1 MKQMKKIAVI
11 GGGAAGFFAALSA
24 KYHHPEVAVSLFE
37 KTSKVLSK
45 VKVSGGG
52 RCNVTN
58 ATTDIPTLCKAYPRG
73 GKQLRNLFYR
83 FNTTDTQAW
92 FESRGVALKTEAD
105 GRVFPVSNES
115 QSIIDCLLNEAEN
128 LGIDIVYQAAVAN
141 LKKIEDSWSLWFLKE
156 EKEQQFDTVI
166 IATGGSPKLEGF
178 RWLETLEHTI
188 VPPLPSLF
196 TFNMPKD
203 PITELMG
210 VAVDHAKVKIKD
222 HNIETEGPLLITH
235 WGMSGPAILK
245 ASAFGAPALAEC
257 QYNFEIQVNWLGERN
272 TEILFNQLHS
282 CALEHPQKAVSNQ
295 KAFPLPQ
302 RLWQY
307 LVEKKGI
314 PADKKWI
321 DLGKKKGRQL
331 VELLAND
338 TYVISG
344 KTTFKEEFVTCG
356 GIALNSVHLKTMESK
371 SQKGLYFAGEVL
383 NIDAITG
390 GYNFQAAWSTGFI
403 AGQLNENKT

>member
-1 MKQMKKIAVI
+1 MKKIAVI

-73 GKQLRNLFYR
+73 GKQLRNLFYH

-115 QSIIDCLLNEAEN
+115 QSIVDCLLNEAEN

-141 LKKIEDSWSLWFLKE
+141 LKKIEDSWSLSFLKE

-222 HNIETEGPLLITH
+222 HNIETEGALLITH

-245 ASAFGAPALAEC
+245 ASAFGAPTLAAC

-282 CALEHPQKAVSNQ
+282 CAIKHPQKAVSNQ

-307 LVEKKGI
+307 LVDKIGI
-314 PADKKWI
+314 SANKKWI
-321 DLGKKKGRQL
+321 DLSKKKGRQL

-338 TYVISG
+338 TYVIAG

-356 GIALNSVHLKTMESK
+356 GIALSAVNLKTMESK

-383 NIDAITG
+383 NIDALTG

-403 AGQLNENKT
+403 AGQLNKNRT

>member
-1 MKQMKKIAVI
+1 M
-11 GGGAAGFFAALSA
+11 
-24 KYHHPEVAVSLFE
+24 
-37 KTSKVLSK
+37 
-45 VKVSGGG
+45 
-52 RCNVTN
+52 
-58 ATTDIPTLCKAYPRG
+58 CKAYPRG

-128 LGIDIVYQAAVAN
+128 LGIGIVYQAAVAN
-141 LKKIEDSWSLWFLKE
+141 LKKIDDSWSLSFLKE
-156 EKEQQFDTVI
+156 EKELQFDIVI

-178 RWLETLEHTI
+178 RWLETLEHTV

-210 VAVDHAKVKIKD
+210 VTVDHAKVKIKD
-222 HNIETEGPLLITH
+222 QNIETDGPLLITH
-235 WGMSGPAILK
+235 CGMSGPAILK

-272 TEILFNQLHS
+272 TESLFNQLHS
-282 CALEHPQKAVSNQ
+282 CAIEHPQKAVSKQ

-307 LVEKKGI
+307 LVKKKGI
-314 PADKKWI
+314 PADMKWI

-356 GIALNSVHLKTMESK
+356 GIALNSVDLKTMQSK

-390 GYNFQAAWSTGFI
+390 GYNFQAAWSTGFM

>member
-1 MKQMKKIAVI
+1 MKKMKKIAVI

-115 QSIIDCLLNEAEN
+115 QSIVDCLLNEAEN

-141 LKKIEDSWSLWFLKE
+141 LKKIEDSWSLSFLKE

-222 HNIETEGPLLITH
+222 HNIETEGALLI
-235 WGMSGPAILK
+235 ILT
-245 ASAFGAPALAEC
+245 
-257 QYNFEIQVNWLGERN
+257 R
-272 TEILFNQLHS
+272 
-282 CALEHPQKAVSNQ
+282 
-295 KAFPLPQ
+295 
-302 RLWQY
+302 
-307 LVEKKGI
+307 
-314 PADKKWI
+314 
-321 DLGKKKGRQL
+321 
-331 VELLAND
+331 
-338 TYVISG
+338 
-344 KTTFKEEFVTCG
+344 
-356 GIALNSVHLKTMESK
+356 
-371 SQKGLYFAGEVL
+371 
-383 NIDAITG
+383 
-390 GYNFQAAWSTGFI
+390 
-403 AGQLNENKT
+403 

>member
-1 MKQMKKIAVI
+1 
-11 GGGAAGFFAALSA
+11 
-24 KYHHPEVAVSLFE
+24 
-37 KTSKVLSK
+37 
-45 VKVSGGG
+45 
-52 RCNVTN
+52 
-58 ATTDIPTLCKAYPRG
+58 
-73 GKQLRNLFYR
+73 
-83 FNTTDTQAW
+83 
-92 FESRGVALKTEAD
+92 
-105 GRVFPVSNES
+105 
-115 QSIIDCLLNEAEN
+115 
-128 LGIDIVYQAAVAN
+128 
-141 LKKIEDSWSLWFLKE
+141 
-156 EKEQQFDTVI
+156 
-166 IATGGSPKLEGF
+166 
-178 RWLETLEHTI
+178 
-188 VPPLPSLF
+188 
-196 TFNMPKD
+196 MPKD

-210 VAVDHAKVKIKD
+210 VTVDHAKVKIKD
-222 HNIETEGPLLITH
+222 QNIETDGPLLITH

-272 TEILFNQLHS
+272 TESLFNQLHS
-282 CALEHPQKAVSNQ
+282 CAIEHPQKAVSKQ

-307 LVEKKGI
+307 LVKKKGI
-314 PADKKWI
+314 PADMKWI

-356 GIALNSVHLKTMESK
+356 GIALNSVDLKTMQSK

>member
-1 MKQMKKIAVI
+1 MKKVKKIAVI

-24 KYHHPEVAVSLFE
+24 KYHHPEVAVSIFE

-92 FESRGVALKTEAD
+92 FERRGVALKTEAD

-128 LGIDIVYQAAVAN
+128 LGIGIVYQAAVAN
-141 LKKIEDSWSLWFLKE
+141 LKKIDDSWSLSFLKE
-156 EKEQQFDTVI
+156 EKELQFDIVI

-178 RWLETLEHTI
+178 RWLETLEHTV

-210 VAVDHAKVKIKD
+210 VTVDHAKVKIKD
-222 HNIETEGPLLITH
+222 QNIETDGPLLITH

-272 TEILFNQLHS
+272 TESLFNQLHS
-282 CALEHPQKAVSNQ
+282 CAIEHPQKAVSKQ

-307 LVEKKGI
+307 LVKKKEI
-314 PADKKWI
+314 PADMKWI

-356 GIALNSVHLKTMESK
+356 GIALNSVDLKTMQSK